1 MTSIRNYIFVVLFL
15 FVASV
20 PGWSQKILSHSRLTS
35 DGYNFWIGTPA
46 EHPTIRVL
54 PHDLLPPP
62 QPADS
67 TLMADS
73 LRTEAGTLFQE
84 AMPTADHLATAE
96 VLPTDSASFL
106 PTDSTTL
113 LPADSL
119 KPLIIFL
126 HGQSLCGRDL
136 DRVLRYGTIDAIRRG
151 RSLDAYVIAPQN
163 PGGSWNPDKVMA
175 IADWMISEYPIDT
188 TRIYALGMSLGGYGT
203 ISLAGTYP
211 DRIAAAMAL
220 CGGSNLKDN
229 SRLCELPLWIAHGT
243 ADRAIPI
250 SCSEQIVKQME
261 AKGGTDR
268 LIFTK
273 LKGSNHG
280 ILARIFYMEKVYR
293 WLFSHSLTD
302 ENRPVNRDYDLT
314 TSDLSY
320 AYSDLHYHDLAR
332 VPIIRQKATSSSKGK
347 GSGTAA
353 AKEEADGSGAQYY
366 AIRKGDTLSS
376 IARKHGTTVKRLCQ
390 LNNINENKIL
400 QIGRK
405 LRVK

>member
-1 MTSIRNYIFVVLFL
+1 MTGIKNYIFVVLFL
-15 FVASV
+15 CVASV
-20 PGWSQKILSHSRLTS
+20 SGWSQKILSHSRLTS

-46 EHPTIRVL
+46 EHPAIRVL
-54 PHDLLPPP
+54 PRDSIATL

-73 LRTEAGTLFQE
+73 LQTEADTISQGAGLQ
-84 AMPTADHLATAE
+84 
-96 VLPTDSASFL
+96 
-106 PTDSTTL
+106 PTDSTLL

-126 HGQSLCGRDL
+126 HGQSLCGRDM

-175 IADWMISEYPIDT
+175 IADWMTAEYPIDT

-203 ISLAGTYP
+203 IALAGTYP

-229 SRLCELPLWIAHGT
+229 GELCKLPLWIAHGT
-243 ADRAIPI
+243 ADRAIPL

-261 AKGGTDR
+261 ATGGTDR

-302 ENRPVNRDYDLT
+302 EGRPVNRDFDLT

-332 VPIIRQKATSSSKGK
+332 VPVIREKSSASSKTK
-347 GSGTAA
+347 GSGATVS
-353 AKEEADGSGAQYY
+353 KEESNESGAKYY

-390 LNNINENKIL
+390 LNNISENKIL